1 MIFREYFRLAIRN
14 IKARTLRSWLTVL
27 GIIVGVFLVSGL
39 FSLSEGMK
47 EAVMRELRMM
57 GGDIIMVM
65 PGDMTDMVTMLI
77 GGMEFSDSDLRAI
90 ERTRGVDV
98 IVPFTWKAEMVRY
111 EGESKN
117 ILISGLPVHEGTPIL
132 RDDMGWTTVEG
143 EWISPGRREV
153 LVGNLVPIELLPGLR
168 AGDRIFIS
176 GRPYD
181 VSGVLRSIGNRQD
194 DSMIVMDLDEFYTV
208 TGVRDGAQATMV
220 KIGPGEDP
228 QDVAQALRDNLE
240 ETRKRRGDADS
251 PGFSVITA
259 DAAYE
264 MVSAVIGIIQIVVV
278 GLASIAIIVGALG
291 IMNTMY
297 TSVYERTKEIGIL
310 KAVGAKRRDIVS
322 VFLLEAGMIGL
333 AGGIGGLILG
343 LGSVQFVELYA
354 QFHPLF
360 YFEAYISVYLI
371 LFSLFFAIL
380 VGCLSGFLPALRAAN
395 LNPVDSL
402 RSE

>member
-1 MIFREYFRLAIRN
+1 MAIRN
-14 IKARTLRSWLTVL
+14 IRARTLRSWLTVL

-65 PGDMTDMVTMLI
+65 PGDMGDMITMLI
-77 GGMEFSDSDLRAI
+77 GGMELSDSDLRAI

-98 IVPFTWKAEMVRY
+98 TLPFTWKAEMVRY
-111 EGESKN
+111 EDESKN
-117 ILISGLPVHEGTPIL
+117 ILISGLPVQEGGSIL

-143 EWISPGRREV
+143 EWISTGRREI
-153 LVGNLVPIELLPGLR
+153 LVGNLVPIEILPGLR
-168 AGDRIFIS
+168 TGDRVFIK

-181 VSGVLRSIGNRQD
+181 VSGVLRSVGNQQD
-194 DSMIVMDLDEFYTV
+194 DSMIIMDLDEFYSV
-208 TGVRDGAQATMV
+208 TGVRDGAQAAMV

-228 QDVAQALRDNLE
+228 HDVSQALRDNLE
-240 ETRKRRGDADS
+240 DTRKRRGDEDS
-251 PGFSVITA
+251 PGFSVITS
-259 DAAYE
+259 DAAYD
-264 MVSAVIGIIQIVVV
+264 MVSNVVGIIQIVVV
-278 GLASIAIIVGALG
+278 GLASIAIIVGAIG

-333 AGGIGGLILG
+333 AGGMGGLVLG
-343 LGSVQFVELYA
+343 LGSVQLVELYA
-354 QFHPLF
+354 QFHPMF
-360 YFEAYISVYLI
+360 YFEAYISISLI
-371 LFSLFFAIL
+371 FFSLVFAIL